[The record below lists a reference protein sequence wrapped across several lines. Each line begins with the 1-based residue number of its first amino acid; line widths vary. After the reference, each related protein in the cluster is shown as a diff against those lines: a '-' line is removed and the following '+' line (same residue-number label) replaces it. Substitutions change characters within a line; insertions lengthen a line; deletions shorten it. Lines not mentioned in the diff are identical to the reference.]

1 MEELLR
7 EGASIIM
14 ISSEFPEIL
23 KMSDRIMVMHL
34 GRVEAL
40 LENEGLSQEDV
51 FHYAIGA
58 HRFEKKGTGT

>member
-1 MEELLR
+1 MEELAR

-23 KMSDRIMVMHL
+23 KMSDRILVMRL
-34 GRVEAL
+34 GRVEAIL
-40 LENEGLSQEDV
+40 DNENLSQEDV

-58 HRFEKKGTGT
+58 HKLETLNVE